1 MSRSR
6 SASAALAL
14 LVLTSPFAVSSPSD
28 ELRAGVAKID
38 ITPQKPCVLAGYASR
53 TNLST
58 GVHDPLSARAVVF
71 EHDGRRLAIV
81 SSDILGFYNDT
92 AAPLIQSITGA
103 CGLEPAQLML
113 SAIHTHAAPGLALDT
128 AKLHANNVAFT
139 EMLRE
144 RLIAVTKDAISKC
157 RPVRVGYHSG
167 ACPVGINRREAFTD
181 KNGARQ
187 IRLGRNPGGQ
197 TDPEVQALQ
206 ICEKDSDRMIA
217 VLFGYAT
224 HGTSL
229 GSKNMVVS
237 GDVLGL
243 AAQFV
248 EKHLAGGMIAA
259 PFAGASGDIDPY
271 FRVLPEI
278 KTADNWIAEPVLL
291 GTFLGEEVV
300 HTSAAIR
307 DFTATGPVRSLAS
320 SLQLPPKNDPKNP
333 TTPDPAKL
341 AFPITAA
348 RIGDV
353 AVVGLG
359 GEVFHEIGRAIKKS
373 SPFQHTIVITHCNGA
388 AGYLVAPSAYPEG
401 GYEVK
406 TTRFAPEA
414 AGLVTKEVQSLLA
427 RLKAE

>member
-1 MSRSR
+1 M
-6 SASAALAL
+6 LAL
-14 LVLTSPFAVSSPSD
+14 LFLASSLAASNPSD
-28 ELRAGVAKID
+28 DLRAGVAKID
-38 ITPQKPCVLAGYASR
+38 ITPQKPCVLAGYAGR

-71 EHDGRRLAIV
+71 EHGGRRLAII
-81 SSDILGFYNDT
+81 SADILGFYNDT
-92 AAPLIQSITGA
+92 AAPLIESITGA

-113 SAIHTHAAPGLALDT
+113 SAIHTHAAPSPVLETG
-128 AKLHANNVAFT
+128 KSHPNNIEYT
-139 EMLRE
+139 EMLRD
-144 RLIAVTKDAISKC
+144 RLTAVTKDAISKC
-157 RPVRVGYHSG
+157 RPVRTGYQSG

-181 KNGARQ
+181 KNGVRQ

-197 TDPEVQALQ
+197 TDPEVQALE
-206 ICEKDSDRMIA
+206 ICEKDSDRIIA

-248 EKHLAGGMIAA
+248 EKYLAGGMIAA

-307 DFTATGPVRSLAS
+307 GFNSAGPVRSLMSTLTLPAKAS
-320 SLQLPPKNDPKNP
+320 DPKAGNANP
-333 TTPDPAKL
+333 KPLDFK
-341 AFPITAA
+341 ITAA
-348 RIGDV
+348 RVGEV
-353 AVVGLG
+353 AIVGLG
-359 GEVFHEIGRAIKKS
+359 GEVFNGIGRTIKKS
-373 SPFQHTIVITHCNGA
+373 SPFAHTIVITHCNGA
-388 AGYLVAPSAYPEG
+388 AGYLVCPEAYAEG
-401 GYEVK
+401 GYEVR
-406 TTRFAPEA
+406 TTRFSPEA
-414 AGLVTKEVQSLLA
+414 AGMVIKETQSLLA
-427 RLKAE
+427 RLKEE